1 MKKHVVVLFSI
12 FSVSTIY
19 SQEVVSTQGDSY
31 SGAAGSIDFTIGEVV
46 INTGTNG
53 TNDITQG
60 FHQTNWNFL
69 SLDDFVPDY
78 SVAIFPNPVQ
88 NILNIQ
94 TENFEGVSYK
104 MYDAAGRIV
113 MEDVLTSNSTVLQ
126 VERLAPGKYS
136 ITLSKNSNKLKT
148 FKLVKHT

>member
-1 MKKHVVVLFSI
+1 MKKHAVVLFLI

-19 SQEVVSTQGDSY
+19 SQEAVSSQGDSY

-69 SLDDFVPDY
+69 GIDDYVPDY
-78 SVAIFPNPVQ
+78 SVAVFPNPVE

-104 MYDAAGRIV
+104 MYDASGRIV
-113 MEDVLTSNSTVLQ
+113 MEDVLSSNMTVLA

-136 ITLSKNSNKLKT
+136 ITLSKNEIKLKT
-148 FKLVKHT
+148 FKLIKHT